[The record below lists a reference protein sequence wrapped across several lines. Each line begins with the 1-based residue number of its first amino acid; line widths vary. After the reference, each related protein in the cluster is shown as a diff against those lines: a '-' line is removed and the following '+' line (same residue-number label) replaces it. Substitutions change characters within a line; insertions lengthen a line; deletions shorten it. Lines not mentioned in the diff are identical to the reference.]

1 MRKLVI
7 SLLAVAVLGAGS
19 ALAQSGL
26 WAGVSAGWP
35 GAALHFGVENVVQNL
50 DVRANIGSSYNFKD
64 FSVGADVLYGL
75 DVDLGV
81 VPLDAYVGGGVAL
94 GVGTGFSF
102 GIGAFGGIEYRLG
115 EAGLPEGGIFL
126 EVGPAFD
133 VTPAFR
139 FGVLARLGFNY
150 HF

>member
-7 SLLAVAVLGAGS
+7 SLLAVTVLGAGS

-50 DVRANIGSSYNFKD
+50 DVRANIGSSYTFNA
-64 FSVGADVLYGL
+64 FSVGIDALYGL

-81 VPLDAYVGGGVAL
+81 VPVDAYVGGGVAL
-94 GVGTGFSF
+94 GIGAGLSV
-102 GIGAFGGIEYRLG
+102 GIGAFGGVEYRLG
-115 EAGLPEGGIFL
+115 DIGLPEGGVFL
-126 EVGPAFD
+126 EVGPSFAI
-133 VTPAFR
+133 TPAFAV
-139 FGVLARLGFNY
+139 GVLARLGFNY